1 MPLQAET
8 LAILNELERPAGSQ
22 PNRAR
27 VLDQYVRDVAAAH
40 RAVYPADD
48 ETAITQ
54 AWLFAGGGTNANP
67 SIFTI
72 GTGLTMSIN
81 TSGVVIILAT
91 DPASTTITVPGST
104 TRGGIR
110 RLLAALGVAFTG

>member
-8 LAILNELERPAGSQ
+8 LAILNELDRPTGTQ
-22 PNRAR
+22 PSRAK
-27 VLDQYVRDVAAAH
+27 VLNQYVRDVAAAH
-40 RAVYPADD
+40 RGVYPADD

-54 AWLFAGGGTNANP
+54 AWMYAGGGTNANP
-67 SIFTI
+67 SVFTI

-81 TSGVVIILAT
+81 TSGVVIVIAT

-104 TRGGIR
+104 TRGGVR
-110 RLLAALGVAFTG
+110 RLLTALGVTFTG